1 MLNFKAVPTGQFI
14 AGFPGFS
21 HEFRLAIEF
30 SQLSKRPGCFR
41 SFWGASRVLESLPFG
56 GAIFGREGS
65 VGKRLET
72 MSFSLLT

>member
-1 MLNFKAVPTGQFI
+1 MLNFKAVPTAQFI

-41 SFWGASRVLESLPFG
+41 SFWSASRVLESLPFG
-56 GAIFGREGS
+56 GLYLD
-65 VGKRLET
+65 GKEVFIKGWKR
-72 MSFSLLT
+72 